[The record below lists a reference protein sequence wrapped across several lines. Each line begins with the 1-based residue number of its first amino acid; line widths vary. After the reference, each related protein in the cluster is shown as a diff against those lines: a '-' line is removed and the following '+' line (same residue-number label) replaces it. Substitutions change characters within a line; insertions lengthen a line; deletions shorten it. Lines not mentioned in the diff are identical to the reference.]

1 MSIGQYTTHHRYLC
15 NIKELILRTYLSPI
29 RGKRHQPPHIFE
41 PGSPKCFVVE
51 VATGLEQESHAGE
64 AQRLITLVLIPPIEA
79 LVQAPAAFI
88 RGGLSILRVT

>member
-1 MSIGQYTTHHRYLC
+1 M
-15 NIKELILRTYLSPI
+15 
-29 RGKRHQPPHIFE
+29 
-41 PGSPKCFVVE
+41 VE